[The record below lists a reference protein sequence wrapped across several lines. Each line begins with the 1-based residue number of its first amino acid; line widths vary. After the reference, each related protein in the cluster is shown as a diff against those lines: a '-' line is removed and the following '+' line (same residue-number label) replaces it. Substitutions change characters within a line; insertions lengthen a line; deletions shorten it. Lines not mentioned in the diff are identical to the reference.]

1 MPKPVTPC
9 PVLPCVASTRLQT
22 IAFLSDAGKA
32 WYLSSVYAVF
42 VCAVKASA
50 RVVGAVETKVDMMAA
65 SQCHKLSMI
74 RNDRGS
80 QVCDHTRWSL
90 YLVCC
95 VVCAALALKCV
106 ITRVGL
112 FILF

>member
-80 QVCDHTRWSL
+80 QV
-90 YLVCC
+90 V
-95 VVCAALALKCV
+95 
-106 ITRVGL
+106 
-112 FILF
+112 